1 VKQIFFMVSCLMVF
15 LVFIGIPSFAA
26 DKTVKYEEV
35 PGLKEFSGRM
45 IVRPIQESDWTDRG
59 LDQIQAM
66 ARSTKAR
73 AILTAADLIKHVP
86 QTDDFIIRVP
96 AGKTE
101 NVVSRALM
109 ATGLFQ
115 YAEPDWIL
123 YPVGT
128 PNDPGF
134 GNQWHHN
141 ANRMNSAAGWD
152 LHTGD
157 PSVSVG
163 ICDTG
168 VLTSHQDLLLHRL
181 EGYNA
186 VDQVWES
193 QGGNIG
199 PVHNH
204 GTRCTGCAAGN
215 GNNGVGISGVGW
227 NLSHRMLR
235 VSNSSTGSAY
245 MSTLQ
250 HAARTAVESGD
261 KVASVSYSGADTSSN
276 LTTATYV
283 KSQGGLLVWAAGN
296 DGRNLTYGDRDNDD
310 LIVVGA
316 TDSSDGLAYFSA
328 YGQFVDV
335 TTPGVSIY
343 TTSSE
348 SNSTYAYASGTSFST
363 PLTAGLVALI
373 WSHNPSLTPNE
384 VENFLKQGCD
394 DLGSS
399 GVDNT
404 FGYGRVDVYTSLDLA
419 GGGQPPPPEYPSIS
433 GNNNYEYIARVQIG
447 GIDNTSANNS
457 GGYGDYT
464 AISTDLTIGESTSC
478 TLTPDF
484 QGTTYNENWK
494 VWIDFNDDK
503 DFNDAGEEVFNVIGG
518 STSVSGTI
526 AVPAGTSVVT
536 TRMRVVMKWN
546 GTPPNSGDIG
556 YGEAEDYTVNLVEGG
571 GQPDLTPPNP
581 DPMTWATQPNATGQT
596 SISMTATTATDPS
609 GVEYFF
615 DCLTAGGHD
624 SGWQDST
631 TYEDSGLAP
640 NTTYTYTVAARDK
653 SANQNQ
659 TGASDSASA
668 TTDPS
673 TGWVELT
680 NDDFE
685 SGWGSYVDGG
695 GDCTRYAGS
704 YSHQGTYSADIQD
717 NSGVY
722 SSFYYAN
729 GVDVHSPGYTQIKI
743 EFWFKAISMDRTG
756 EDFWVQY
763 HDGSSWHTVAT
774 FDKGI
779 DFENGIFYNKTVTIY
794 ESSYTFPT
802 NMKIRFMCDA
812 SGNRDDVFIDEIVV
826 SAQ

>member
-1 VKQIFFMVSCLMVF
+1 MKKKMVMFSCIAVLMLFMGTST
-15 LVFIGIPSFAA
+15 FAA
-26 DKTVKYEEV
+26 DKATIYEEI
-35 PGLKEFSGRM
+35 PGLKEFSGQM
-45 IVRPIQESDWTDRG
+45 IARPVQEADW
-59 LDQIQAM
+59 M
-66 ARSTKAR
+66 ARGMSKFKAE
-73 AILTAADLIKHVP
+73 ILTARGRAVLFASELVNHVP
-86 QTDDFIIRVP
+86 QTDEFIIRVP
-96 AGKTE
+96 KDMTE
-101 NVVSRALM
+101 NSLSRTLM

-115 YAEPDWIL
+115 YVEPDWIL
-123 YPVGT
+123 YPLAS

-134 GNQWHHN
+134 GNQWHHD

-152 LHTGD
+152 VHTGD

-168 VLTSHQDLLLHRL
+168 VLTSHEDLQLHRL

-186 VDQVWES
+186 VDQQWES

-204 GTRCTGCAAGN
+204 GTRCTGCTAGN

-235 VSNSSTGSAY
+235 VSNSSSGSAS

-250 HAARTAVESGD
+250 HAARTAVENGN
-261 KVASVSYSGADTSSN
+261 KVASVSYSGVDSSSN

-310 LIVVGA
+310 IIVVGA

-328 YGQFVDV
+328 YGQFVDL
-335 TTPGVSIY
+335 TAPGVSIY

-348 SNSTYAYASGTSFST
+348 SNSTYAYASGTSFAT

-373 WSHNPSLTPNE
+373 WSHDPSLTPDE
-384 VENFLKQGCD
+384 VEAKLKDGCD
-394 DLGSS
+394 DLGST

-404 FGYGRVDVYTSLDLA
+404 YGYGRIDVHGALE
-419 GGGQPPPPEYPSIS
+419 GGGPPPPPEYPTIS
-433 GNNNYEYIARVQIG
+433 GNNNYEYIARAQIG
-447 GIDNTSANNS
+447 GIDNTSADDP

-464 AISTDLTIGESTSC
+464 GVTTDLTVGDTVNC
-478 TLTPDF
+478 TLTPGF
-484 QGTTYNENWK
+484 QGTTYDENWK

-503 DFNDAGEEVFNVIGG
+503 DFDDAGEEVFYVTGG
-518 STSVSGTI
+518 SSSVSGTI
-526 AVPAGTSVVT
+526 TVPVGTAPVT

-556 YGEAEDYTVNLVEGG
+556 YGEAEDYTVNIVEG

-581 DPMTWATQPNATGQT
+581 DPMTWATVPHATGQT

-609 GVEYFF
+609 GVEYYF

-624 SGWQDST
+624 SGWQDGT
-631 TYEDSGLAP
+631 TYEDTGLSP
-640 NTTYTYTVAARDK
+640 NTTYTYTVTARDK
-653 SANQNQ
+653 SPNQNE
-659 TGASDSASA
+659 TGASSAESA
-668 TTDPS
+668 TTDPGGG
-673 TGWVELT
+673 GWVELT

-685 SGWGSYVDGG
+685 SGWGSYQDGG
-695 GDCTRYAGS
+695 SDCRRRSTG
-704 YSHQGTYSADIQD
+704 YSHQGSYCADIQD
-717 NSGVY
+717 NSGTS
-722 SSFYYAN
+722 SSFYSKT
-729 GVDVHSPGYTQIKI
+729 GVDVHTPGYTQIEI
-743 EFWFKAISMDRTG
+743 NFWFVAISMDNSN

-763 HDGSSWHTVAT
+763 YDGSTWHTVAS
-774 FDKGI
+774 FAKGI
-779 DFENGIFYNKTVTIY
+779 DFENNYFYNATVTIN
-794 ESSYTFPT
+794 ESSYNFPT
-802 NMKIRFMCDA
+802 DMKLRFMCDA
-812 SGNRDDVFIDEIVV
+812 SGNRDDVYIDEIVV